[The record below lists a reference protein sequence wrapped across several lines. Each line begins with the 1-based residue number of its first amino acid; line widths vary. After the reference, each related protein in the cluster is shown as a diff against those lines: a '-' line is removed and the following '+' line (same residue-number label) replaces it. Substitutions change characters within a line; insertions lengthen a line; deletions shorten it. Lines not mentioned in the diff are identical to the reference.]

1 MGPMAGHSAFGLK
14 TQTAC
19 PLKRRGGLSSR
30 MTSDT
35 ADTAAGTRA
44 ARAKSNRRPKIT
56 LNDDETALVRLA
68 AKAQNKKPAQFMR
81 DAVLAASNAAISAPA
96 PKAPAPATTT
106 LQAEAGDPAATV
118 RKKLFLTP
126 AENVLLEKEA
136 KAAKLLQRD
145 YMRLAVV
152 AALTQAPPPRR
163 KAVMGKIE
171 LAHEISMIA
180 FQLKKIGNNLNQMAK
195 QANTGLVPITEREIY
210 YFLSLHQRVLT
221 MSSAALEKV
230 LA

>member
-1 MGPMAGHSAFGLK
+1 
-14 TQTAC
+14 
-19 PLKRRGGLSSR
+19 

-35 ADTAAGTRA
+35 AATAAGARA
-44 ARAKSNRRPKIT
+44 ARAEHNRRPKIT
-56 LNDDETALVRLA
+56 LDDDEATALRLA
-68 AKAQNKKPAQFMR
+68 AKACGKKPAVFMR
-81 DAVLAASNAAISAPA
+81 DAVLAAIKASQEGAHAP
-96 PKAPAPATTT
+96 PTTT
-106 LQAEAGDPAATV
+106 TSPAKLQAEPGDATATV

-126 AENVLLEKEA
+126 AENSLLEKEA
-136 KAAKLLQRD
+136 KAAKLLQKD
-145 YMRLAVV
+145 YLRLSVV
-152 AALTQAPPPRR
+152 AAMTQAPPPRR
-163 KAVMGKIE
+163 RHVVSKNE

-210 YFLSLHQRVLT
+210 YFLNMHQRILT

>member
-1 MGPMAGHSAFGLK
+1 MA
-14 TQTAC
+14 
-19 PLKRRGGLSSR
+19 
-30 MTSDT
+30 SDT
-35 ADTAAGTRA
+35 ADTTNGARA
-44 ARAKSNRRPKIT
+44 ARAKLNRRPKIT
-56 LNDDETALVRLA
+56 LNEEETTALRVA
-68 AKAQNKKPAQFMR
+68 AKARGVKPAVFMR
-81 DAVLAASNAAISAPA
+81 DAVLAAIKASAGNPTPPA
-96 PKAPAPATTT
+96 EGPSKPTLKAEP
-106 LQAEAGDPAATV
+106 GDEAATV

-126 AENVLLEKEA
+126 PENTLLEKEA
-136 KAAKLLQRD
+136 KNAQLLQKD
-145 YMRLAVV
+145 YLRLAVV

-163 KAVMGKIE
+163 KAVVGKND

-210 YFLSLHQRVLT
+210 YFLNMHQRVLT